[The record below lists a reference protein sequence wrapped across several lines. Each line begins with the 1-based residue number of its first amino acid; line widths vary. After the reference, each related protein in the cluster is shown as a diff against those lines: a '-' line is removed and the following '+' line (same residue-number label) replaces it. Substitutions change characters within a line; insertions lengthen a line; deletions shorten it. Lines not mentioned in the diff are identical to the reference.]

1 MSILCVIPVRGGSRG
16 LPGKNIRLLGG
27 HPLVAWTIQAALEAE
42 EDLHVVV
49 STDSAEIAE
58 VALRYGA
65 DVPGLR
71 PAHLAQDSTPTEP
84 VIEHVL
90 AAERAAGVEPEGV
103 MLLQATSPLRLPG
116 TLDRAV
122 RQFRDTGVDSL
133 VGVVPVS
140 PFLWRHPEDPDG
152 EPIPDFDVTARKR
165 RQDMT
170 RTDLRFR
177 ENGSLYVT
185 RPWVY
190 DRLHNRLGGRIG
202 MLELDDLEGVDID
215 TELDFALAEQQMDQY
230 LAVHKVLRHRPEL
243 GAPRTAGTPTTG
255 PNRTPGGAQ

>member
-16 LPGKNIRLLGG
+16 LPGKNVRLLGG
-27 HPLVAWTIQAALEAE
+27 HPLVAWTIRAALEAE
-42 EDLHVVV
+42 EELHVVV
-49 STDSAEIAE
+49 STDSEEIAE
-58 VALRYGA
+58 VARRYGA
-65 DVPGLR
+65 NVPGLR
-71 PAHLAQDSTPTEP
+71 PAELAQDETPTEP

-122 RQFRDTGVDSL
+122 RQFRATGVDSL

-140 PFLWRHPEDPDG
+140 PFLWRHPEDPAAD
-152 EPIPDFDVTARKR
+152 PVPDFEVGAHKR

-190 DRLHNRLGGRIG
+190 DELHNRLGGRIG
-202 MLELDDLEGVDID
+202 LLELADLEGVDID
-215 TELDFALAEQQMDQY
+215 TELDFVLAEQQMDQY
-230 LAVHKVLRHRPEL
+230 LAVQQVLQRRPQRVDPL
-243 GAPRTAGTPTTG
+243 PDGIPTPG
-255 PNRTPGGAQ
+255 SNRTPGGPQ

>member
-16 LPGKNIRLLGG
+16 LPGKNVRLLGG
-27 HPLVAWTIQAALEAE
+27 HPLVAWTIQSALEVEA
-42 EDLHVVV
+42 DLHVVV
-49 STDSAEIAE
+49 STDSEEIAE
-58 VALRYGA
+58 VATRYGA

-71 PAHLAQDSTPTEP
+71 PAELAQDETPTEP
-84 VIEHVL
+84 VIEHHL
-90 AAERAAGVEPEGV
+90 AMERATGVEPEAV

-122 RQFRDTGVDSL
+122 AQFRATGVDSL

-140 PFLWRHPEDPDG
+140 PFVWRHAPDPAAA
-152 EPIPDFDVTARKR
+152 PIPDFDVTHRKR

-177 ENGSLYVT
+177 ENGSLYLT
-185 RPWVY
+185 KPWVY
-190 DRLHNRLGGRIG
+190 DELHNRLGGRIG

-230 LAVHKVLRHRPEL
+230 LAVHKVLQKHPEL
-243 GAPRTAGTPTTG
+243 ARPLSTEPLAGPPSAGAAL
-255 PNRTPGGAQ
+255 

>member
-1 MSILCVIPVRGGSRG
+1 M
-16 LPGKNIRLLGG
+16 
-27 HPLVAWTIQAALEAE
+27 
-42 EDLHVVV
+42 
-49 STDSAEIAE
+49 
-58 VALRYGA
+58 
-65 DVPGLR
+65 
-71 PAHLAQDSTPTEP
+71 
-84 VIEHVL
+84 
-90 AAERAAGVEPEGV
+90 
-103 MLLQATSPLRLPG
+103 
-116 TLDRAV
+116 

-170 RTDLRFR
+170 RADLRFR

-230 LAVHKVLRHRPEL
+230 LAVHKVLQHRPDL
-243 GAPRTAGTPTTG
+243 GAPRTAETPTTG
-255 PNRTPGGAQ
+255 PNRTLGGAQ

>member
-90 AAERAAGVEPEGV
+90 AA
-103 MLLQATSPLRLPG
+103 
-116 TLDRAV
+116 
-122 RQFRDTGVDSL
+122 
-133 VGVVPVS
+133 
-140 PFLWRHPEDPDG
+140 
-152 EPIPDFDVTARKR
+152 
-165 RQDMT
+165 
-170 RTDLRFR
+170 
-177 ENGSLYVT
+177 
-185 RPWVY
+185 
-190 DRLHNRLGGRIG
+190 
-202 MLELDDLEGVDID
+202 
-215 TELDFALAEQQMDQY
+215 
-230 LAVHKVLRHRPEL
+230 
-243 GAPRTAGTPTTG
+243 
-255 PNRTPGGAQ
+255 

>member
-16 LPGKNIRLLGG
+16 LPGKNIRMLGG
-27 HPLVAWTIQAALEAE
+27 HPLLAWTVQAALEAE

-49 STDSAEIAE
+49 STDSEEIAE
-58 VALRYGA
+58 VARKYGA

-71 PAHLAQDSTPTEP
+71 PAELAQDETPTEP
-84 VIEHVL
+84 VVEHAL
-90 AAERAAGVEPEGV
+90 AQERARGVEPEAV

-122 RQFRDTGVDSL
+122 ARLREPGVDSV

-140 PFLWRHPEDPDG
+140 PFLWRHAEDPEAAPIADYAVDG
-152 EPIPDFDVTARKR
+152 RKR
-165 RQDMT
+165 RQDMD
-170 RTDLRFR
+170 RTDLRYR

-190 DRLHNRLGGRIG
+190 DELHNRLGGRIAL
-202 MLELDDLEGVDID
+202 LELDDLEGVDID

-230 LAVHKVLRHRPEL
+230 LAVQKLLQTRPDL
-243 GAPRTAGTPTTG
+243 THARSVPSRSTPRGAL
-255 PNRTPGGAQ
+255 

>member
-122 RQFRDTGVDSL
+122 RQFRQTGVDSL

-152 EPIPDFDVTARKR
+152 EPIPD
-165 RQDMT
+165 
-170 RTDLRFR
+170 L
-177 ENGSLYVT
+177 SLI
-185 RPWVY
+185 
-190 DRLHNRLGGRIG
+190 HI
-202 MLELDDLEGVDID
+202 
-215 TELDFALAEQQMDQY
+215 
-230 LAVHKVLRHRPEL
+230 
-243 GAPRTAGTPTTG
+243 
-255 PNRTPGGAQ
+255 

>member
-1 MSILCVIPVRGGSRG
+1 M
-16 LPGKNIRLLGG
+16 
-27 HPLVAWTIQAALEAE
+27 
-42 EDLHVVV
+42 
-49 STDSAEIAE
+49 
-58 VALRYGA
+58 
-65 DVPGLR
+65 
-71 PAHLAQDSTPTEP
+71 
-84 VIEHVL
+84 
-90 AAERAAGVEPEGV
+90 
-103 MLLQATSPLRLPG
+103 
-116 TLDRAV
+116 

-165 RQDMT
+165 RQDMS
-170 RTDLRFR
+170 RADLRFR

-202 MLELDDLEGVDID
+202 LLELDDLEGVDID

-230 LAVHKVLRHRPEL
+230 LAVHKVLRHRPDL
-243 GAPRTAGTPTTG
+243 GAARTAETPTTG
-255 PNRTPGGAQ
+255 PNRTPGGTL

>member
-1 MSILCVIPVRGGSRG
+1 MRHPRARRVPG

-49 STDSAEIAE
+49 STDSAETAE

-122 RQFRDTGVDSL
+122 RQFRQTG
-133 VGVVPVS
+133 
-140 PFLWRHPEDPDG
+140 W
-152 EPIPDFDVTARKR
+152 
-165 RQDMT
+165 T
-170 RTDLRFR
+170 RWSASSRCPR
-177 ENGSLYVT
+177 SC
-185 RPWVY
+185 
-190 DRLHNRLGGRIG
+190 
-202 MLELDDLEGVDID
+202 
-215 TELDFALAEQQMDQY
+215 
-230 LAVHKVLRHRPEL
+230 
-243 GAPRTAGTPTTG
+243 GATPRTPRGS
-255 PNRTPGGAQ
+255 RSRLRRHGAQAPAGHVARRPAVPRERVPT